1 MKISIFR
8 TLLLFVVCQNIILGS
23 NQGFMKLINGS
34 IFMKSEGNQKWIQI
48 KADISIRPGDLFK
61 TSSDFRGS
69 LYISKNKINLKSGE
83 LFKFHR
89 NGLHQ
94 KKGEHWYLVSSNTQ
108 DTPKEQ
114 LKTPR
119 AKFRGRLLPEDHAL
133 LTRPGQFKRRKMLT
147 EFNLFHGDMVELP
160 ERGRAE
166 VIFTDESR
174 LNIDAGSSLE
184 FGVEGIFLN
193 SGSVFCTIS
202 KRLSRFEVTTP
213 NFLVAVRGTAF
224 EVSHVEESRVRVFE
238 GVVKVDNRGLRSRPI
253 FLRRGQQAS
262 SNGRSNAV
270 FSSDFKEINRPEYSK
285 IIFADKNLKSQHY
298 SSGQKLS
305 ELQSLQKI
313 QGELRKSKV
322 TGFKEFLSSDFNDP
336 NLRVNTA
343 TKNSLVSDTEKPSLQ
358 DYLGRVANP
367 GEDADFEIFQG
378 GKATQGVGKV
388 VESWKDDYRR
398 EVQSST
404 FLQRQKLDGL
414 APDFKNRRE
423 LVEER
428 DKKISVD
435 LRTRVQKE
443 DFSRR
448 AFGGGVREIE
458 DQSITNREIINLRK
472 FRNTQNLELKR
483 IQQEQLR
490 LVREK
495 DLIDRKIKSN
505 AKKLENNTSQ
515 GSSLQLEKTTLVFEK
530 TRIDTVQKNLNSR
543 ENNIRNV
550 IKKIDARIQDV
561 LTGFAG
567 RFRRDDQFNKD
578 SRRLLL
584 GR

>member
-8 TLLLFVVCQNIILGS
+8 TLLLLMVCQNIIFGS
-23 NQGFMKLINGS
+23 NQGFMKLMNGS

-48 KADISIRPGDLFK
+48 KADISIRPNDFFK

-69 LYISKNKINLKSGE
+69 LYVSKHTINLRPGA
-83 LFKFHR
+83 LFKFTR
-89 NGLHQ
+89 KGLYQ
-94 KKGEHWYLVSSNTQ
+94 KKNEHWYLVSTNEQ
-108 DTPKEQ
+108 DNPKQQ
-114 LKTPR
+114 LKTR
-119 AKFRGRLLPEDHAL
+119 GAKFRGRLLPEVHAL
-133 LTRPGQFKRRKMLT
+133 LTRPGHFERRKMGV
-147 EFNLFHGDMVELP
+147 EFDLFHGDIVELP
-160 ERGRAE
+160 ERSRAE
-166 VIFTDESR
+166 VIFVDESR
-174 LNIDAGSSLE
+174 LQIDAGSSLE
-184 FGVEGIFLN
+184 FGLEGIFLN
-193 SGSVFCTIS
+193 SGSVFCTIQ

-213 NFLVAVRGTAF
+213 NFLVAVRGTTF
-224 EVSHVEESRVRVFE
+224 EVSHLKESRVRVFE
-238 GVVKVDNRGLRSRPI
+238 GVVKVGDRSLRSRPI
-253 FLRRGQQAS
+253 FLRRGQQAWID
-262 SNGRSNAV
+262 NRNNHIL
-270 FSSDFKEINRPEYSK
+270 SSDFKSIDPPEYAK
-285 IIFADKNLKSQHY
+285 IIFANKNLQTQSYSLDQKGSELKNLKQIQ
-298 SSGQKLS
+298 GKLS
-305 ELQSLQKI
+305 
-313 QGELRKSKV
+313 KSRAG
-322 TGFKEFLSSDFNDP
+322 GFKEFLSPDFNDSELQENNPTNSSLISDNKKP
-336 NLRVNTA
+336 NLQ
-343 TKNSLVSDTEKPSLQ
+343 E
-358 DYLGRVANP
+358 YLSRVAKP
-367 GEDADFEIFQG
+367 GEDADFKIFQG
-378 GKATQGVGKV
+378 GEATQGVGKV

-404 FLQRQKLDGL
+404 FLQRQKLDDL
-414 APDFKNRRE
+414 APDFKGRRK

-515 GSSLQLEKTTLVFEK
+515 GSSLQSEKTALVFEK

-561 LTGFAG
+561 LSGFAG
-567 RFRRDDQFNKD
+567 RFRKDDQFNKD